1 MWCRWQHNS
10 VCKTCEKGKCLYI
23 LFNYLLPAYLNIIL
37 VIAIDID
44 PKKIEM
50 ARHNATIYGVQD
62 KIEFIVGDYFDLV
75 EGLKADVVFLSPPW
89 GGPDY
94 MRNEIYD
101 LELSLQPAPASKL
114 MEATRKITT
123 SIAVYLPRNS
133 NSKQLA
139 LLAGPGNAVE
149 IEQNFLDRK
158 LIALTAYY
166 GDLVQK

>member
-1 MWCRWQHNS
+1 
-10 VCKTCEKGKCLYI
+10 
-23 LFNYLLPAYLNIIL
+23 
-37 VIAIDID
+37 
-44 PKKIEM
+44 M

-62 KIEFIVGDYFDLV
+62 KIEFIVGDYFNLA

-101 LELSLQPAPASKL
+101 LEKSLQPASASKL
-114 MEATRKITT
+114 METTRKITS
-123 SIAVYLPRNS
+123 SIALYLPRNS
-133 NSKQLA
+133 NTKQLA
-139 LLAGPGNAVE
+139 FLAGPGNAVE

>member
-1 MWCRWQHNS
+1 
-10 VCKTCEKGKCLYI
+10 
-23 LFNYLLPAYLNIIL
+23 
-37 VIAIDID
+37 
-44 PKKIEM
+44 M
-50 ARHNATIYGVQD
+50 ARHNATIYGLQD
-62 KIEFIVGDYFDLV
+62 KIEFIVGDYFDLA

-101 LELSLQPAPASKL
+101 LEQSLQPAPASKL

>member
-1 MWCRWQHNS
+1 MIS
-10 VCKTCEKGKCLYI
+10 
-23 LFNYLLPAYLNIIL
+23 
-37 VIAIDID
+37 IDID

-62 KIEFIVGDYFDLV
+62 KIEFIVGNYFDLI
-75 EGLKADVVFLSPPW
+75 EGLQADVVFLSPPW

-94 MRNEIYD
+94 MRQEIYD
-101 LELSLQPAPASKL
+101 LEECLQPVSASKL
-114 MEATRKITT
+114 MNETRKI
-123 SIAVYLPRNS
+123 SKNIAVYLPRNS

-139 LLAGPGNAVE
+139 FLAGPGNAVE

-166 GDLVQK
+166 GHLVQK

>member
-1 MWCRWQHNS
+1 
-10 VCKTCEKGKCLYI
+10 
-23 LFNYLLPAYLNIIL
+23 
-37 VIAIDID
+37 
-44 PKKIEM
+44 M

-62 KIEFIVGDYFDLV
+62 KIEFIVGNFFDLV
-75 EGLKADVVFLSPPW
+75 EGLQADVVFLSPPW

-101 LELSLQPAPASKL
+101 LEESLQPVPASKL
-114 MEATRKITT
+114 LAESRKITN
-123 SIAVYLPRNS
+123 SIAMYLPRNS

-139 LLAGPGNAVE
+139 MLAGPGNCVE

-166 GDLVQK
+166 GNLVQK

>member
-1 MWCRWQHNS
+1 
-10 VCKTCEKGKCLYI
+10 
-23 LFNYLLPAYLNIIL
+23 
-37 VIAIDID
+37 
-44 PKKIEM
+44 M

-62 KIEFIVGDYFDLV
+62 KIEFIIGSYFDLI
-75 EGLKADVVFLSPPW
+75 EKLKADVVFLSPPW

-94 MRNEIYD
+94 MRQEIYD
-101 LELSLQPAPASKL
+101 LEENLQPVSASKL
-114 MEATRKITT
+114 MAETRRITS

-139 LLAGPGNAVE
+139 FLAGPGNAVE

>member
-1 MWCRWQHNS
+1 MVTAFNS
-10 VCKTCEKGKCLYI
+10 PRRAEGVRIPTLIESSNLKVFFT
-23 LFNYLLPAYLNIIL
+23 

-62 KIEFIVGDYFDLV
+62 KIEFIVGSYFDLV
-75 EGLKADVVFLSPPW
+75 DGLKADVVFLSPPW
-89 GGPDY
+89 GGPEY

-101 LELSLQPAPASKL
+101 LEESLQPVAASKL
-114 MEATRKITT
+114 MEETRKITK

-139 LLAGPGNAVE
+139 FLAGPSNAVE

-166 GDLVQK
+166 GDLVIQTVQK

>member
-1 MWCRWQHNS
+1 MLPCS
-10 VCKTCEKGKCLYI
+10 VI
-23 LFNYLLPAYLNIIL
+23 S
-37 VIAIDID
+37 IDID

-62 KIEFIVGDYFDLV
+62 KIEFIVGNYFDLV

-94 MRNEIYD
+94 MRQEIYD
-101 LELSLQPAPASKL
+101 LEECLQPVSASKL
-114 MEATRKITT
+114 MNESRKI
-123 SIAVYLPRNS
+123 SKNIAVYLPRNS

-139 LLAGPGNAVE
+139 FLAGPGNAVE

-166 GDLVQK
+166 GELVQK